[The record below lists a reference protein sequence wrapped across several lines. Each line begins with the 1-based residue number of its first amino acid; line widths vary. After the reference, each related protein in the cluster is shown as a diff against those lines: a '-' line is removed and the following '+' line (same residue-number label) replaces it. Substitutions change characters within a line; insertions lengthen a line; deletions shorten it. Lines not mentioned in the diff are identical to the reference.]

1 VRQAGT
7 GRRAGVPAGRRPAVC
22 QRAGRWPG
30 ALPAAVAD
38 ERGALAA
45 APRLPAAAS
54 GRFRRPGRAPSL

>member
-38 ERGALAA
+38 ERGRSL
-45 APRLPAAAS
+45 PRRA
-54 GRFRRPGRAPSL
+54 FRPPPRVDSVVLVVRRR